1 MLKYQIVVA
10 GAGIA
15 YDGGICVR
23 SRNGVRLAQLTQ
35 PTFDSHSKNMNLFE
49 SESKNRT
56 IHAAIISIQNGK
68 VFAQRLLGIIE
79 N

>member
-15 YDGGICVR
+15 YDWESASEAATVCD
-23 SRNGVRLAQLTQ
+23 SRNRRNRRSIRTR
-35 PTFDSHSKNMNLFE
+35 KNMNLFE

-56 IHAAIISIQNGK
+56 IHAAI
-68 VFAQRLLGIIE
+68 RLM